1 MIAPGAEAATT
12 AAPPA
17 ERADRARLRRALRAL
32 RRNPRAAAG
41 IVILLAVAIVAID
54 PHLFMPYQAGQQVGP
69 VYGAPGLSH
78 PFGLDDAGHDVLSE
92 TLLGTQATLLIAV
105 TSALIAVGIG
115 AVVGIAAGYAGGWL
129 DLVLMRLTDYVLV
142 IPVLPLAIVA
152 AALFGAGLANLILVI
167 GLLLWTTTAR
177 AVRAQV
183 MSLRSRV
190 FVRRVRSLGAS
201 NLRIVLR
208 HILPQLAP
216 LLVAMAAIDL
226 AVAIFTQS
234 ALAFFGLGNPNQI
247 TWGIMIWFAF
257 ERTALVVGAWWAFV
271 APGLAIMLVAMSGYW
286 VGQAIEDAL
295 NPRLRVRHLAPRSF
309 RVALAG
315 GAAIGTAPAGTAA
328 ATDGGVREGG
338 R

>member
-1 MIAPGAEAATT
+1 MTAPGAEAATT
-12 AAPPA
+12 TASPA
-17 ERADRARLRRALRAL
+17 QRAGRGRLRRALRAL

-69 VYGAPGLSH
+69 VYGAPSLSH

-115 AVVGIAAGYAGGWL
+115 AAVGIAAGYAGGWL

-152 AALFGAGLANLILVI
+152 AALFAGLANLILVI

>member
-1 MIAPGAEAATT
+1 MTAIGPAELTATAPPPAGHTGAE
-12 AAPPA
+12 
-17 ERADRARLRRALRAL
+17 RLRGALRVL

-41 IVILLAVAIVAID
+41 IVILLILAIVAID
-54 PHLFMPYQAGQQVGP
+54 PHLFMPYSAGTQVGTA
-69 VYGAPGLSH
+69 YGAPTLAH
-78 PFGLDDAGHDVLSE
+78 PLGLDDAGHDVLSQ
-92 TLLGTQATLLIAV
+92 TILGTQATVLIAV
-105 TSALIAVGIG
+105 TSALIAVAIG
-115 AVVGIAAGYAGGWL
+115 AVVGIASGYAGGWL

-152 AALFGAGLANLILVI
+152 ASLLGAGLVNLILVI

-183 MSLRSRV
+183 MTLRSRV

-201 NLRIVLR
+201 HLRIITR
-208 HILPQLAP
+208 HVLPQLAP
-216 LLVAMAAIDL
+216 LLAAMIAIDL

-234 ALAFFGLGNPNQI
+234 ALAFFGLGNTDQI

-271 APGLAIMLVAMSGYW
+271 APGVAIMLVAMSGYW

-295 NPRLRVRHLAPRSF
+295 NPRLRVRYLAPQSF

-315 GAAIGTAPAGTAA
+315 DQRAARKTTAPKAA
-328 ATDGGVREGG
+328 ADGHA
-338 R
+338 

>member
-1 MIAPGAEAATT
+1 VTAIGPAELCATAPPPAGHTGAE
-12 AAPPA
+12 
-17 ERADRARLRRALRAL
+17 RLRGALRVL

-41 IVILLAVAIVAID
+41 IVILLILAIVAID
-54 PHLFMPYQAGQQVGP
+54 PHLFMPYPAGTQVGRA
-69 VYGAPGLSH
+69 YGAPALAH
-78 PFGLDDAGHDVLSE
+78 PLGLDDAGHDVLSE
-92 TLLGTQATLLIAV
+92 TILGTQATVLIAV
-105 TSALIAVGIG
+105 TSALIAVAIG
-115 AVVGIAAGYAGGWL
+115 AVVGIASGYAGGWL

-152 AALFGAGLANLILVI
+152 ASLFGAGLLNLVLVI

-183 MSLRSRV
+183 MTLRSRV

-201 NLRIVLR
+201 HLRIITR
-208 HILPQLAP
+208 HVLPQLAP
-216 LLVAMAAIDL
+216 LLAAMVAIDL

-234 ALAFFGLGNPNQI
+234 ALAFFGLGNTDQL

-257 ERTALVVGAWWAFV
+257 ERTALVVGAWWAFA
-271 APGLAIMLVAMSGYW
+271 APGVAIMLVAMSGYW

-295 NPRLRVRHLAPRSF
+295 NPRLRVRYLAPQSF

-315 GAAIGTAPAGTAA
+315 DQRAVRNTSRPNKAA
-328 ATDGGVREGG
+328 ADGHA
-338 R
+338 